1 MHAHHAFRFRISQ
14 QELSYFQHCNQPHNQ
29 HHLFEEDET
38 YGGMVRPFDALDDER
53 VVAAWQQLLRHLY
66 ANG

>member
-1 MHAHHAFRFRISQ
+1 MHALHAFRFRISQ
-14 QELSYFQHCNQPHNQ
+14 QELSFSQHNQPHNQ
-29 HHLFEEDET
+29 HLFDEDET